1 MMTQV
6 SLEEETLARLD
17 DLRIDDES
25 YDELINE
32 LINIYEATEISLAYG
47 GDEHV

>member
-1 MMTQV
+1 MPEV
-6 SLEEETLARLD
+6 NLAEETVDRLD

-25 YDELINE
+25 YDQIINE
-32 LINIYEATEISLAYG
+32 LISIYEATEMNLAYG